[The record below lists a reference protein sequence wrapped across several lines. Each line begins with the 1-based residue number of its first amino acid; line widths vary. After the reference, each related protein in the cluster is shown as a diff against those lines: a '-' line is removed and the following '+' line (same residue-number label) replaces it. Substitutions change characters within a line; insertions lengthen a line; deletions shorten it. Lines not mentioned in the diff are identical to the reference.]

1 MGERVNVTRLYVCTT
16 IKYQSQ
22 KQSLSTTFSDG
33 SALPVYS
40 PGCQLSAGTSDFVTI
55 WDLLVISASA
65 DPYIFR
71 VISYQ
76 CPAQC
81 LLLIVLSR
89 EALTHMYIRM

>member
-1 MGERVNVTRLYVCTT
+1 MGGHTPP
-16 IKYQSQ
+16 
-22 KQSLSTTFSDG
+22 
-33 SALPVYS
+33 AYS

-65 DPYIFR
+65 SADPYIFR

-81 LLLIVLSR
+81 LLVLSR